1 MQHHETTE
9 VSRCLN
15 VSHIIIG
22 IIIRRDSKVFSILQ
36 AAVTKQT
43 VSSFVQ
49 SGNAAAV
56 NGE

>member
-15 VSHIIIG
+15 VSHIM
-22 IIIRRDSKVFSILQ
+22 RRDSKVFSILQ
-36 AAVTKQT
+36 AAVSKQT

-49 SGNAAAV
+49 SGKAAAV